1 MSIGRIVRTNGAYH
15 WVELSDTELGEAL
28 ADAVDKNIGL
38 FFNVLEKV
46 EKHIEQDDWVSLN
59 RDSLE
64 IATAIFNAVAI
75 KGFTAMDTALSK
87 KINDIKENGSK

>member
-1 MSIGRIVRTNGAYH
+1 MSLGRIVKTNGKFE

-28 ADAVDKNIGL
+28 ADTVDKNIGL
-38 FFNVLEKV
+38 FFGVMEKV
-46 EKHIEQDDWVSLN
+46 EKQIEQDDWISLN

-87 KINDIKENGSK
+87 KISDIKENGSK